1 MNTENKIRNFLM
13 NGFQTNENKSVE
25 DEREIIVVPEVEIIE
40 PAEEPVE
47 KVVVIPEGDEEVE
60 DEGEPVE
67 VMEPE
72 EMPQEVIYI
81 ESDPRIDEIQEQL
94 VTIMEKLDAIQLS
107 NKRAPDMTQYVT
119 SKELL
124 KRIKEVMNEK
134 NAELSNQHLIRAMEQ
149 IAVMREDYTRLCM
162 AMSEQLDSMSAEEVF
177 SSFQTYGVDMENI
190 LIDGGVYIG
199 AFPYEKLNT
208 LHQRITGVVQTGEKE
223 KDGTIAERE
232 TNGYKY
238 GDRVLLKE
246 KVKIYKYS
254 EALDVPET
262 VSTEEENEETT
273 MEEEE

>member
-13 NGFQTNENKSVE
+13 NGFQTNDTKALDVASGERSLVIVP
-25 DEREIIVVPEVEIIE
+25 DEVPEAE
-40 PAEEPVE
+40 PVPEPVE
-47 KVVVIPEGDEEVE
+47 EVVYV
-60 DEGEPVE
+60 
-67 VMEPE
+67 
-72 EMPQEVIYI
+72 
-81 ESDPRIDEIQEQL
+81 ESDPRIDEIQLQL
-94 VTIMEKLDAIQLS
+94 IEIMEKLDAIQLS
-107 NKRAPDMTQYVT
+107 NRKTPDLTQYMV

-124 KRIKEVMNEK
+124 KRVKEVMNER
-134 NAELSNQHLIRAMEQ
+134 NAEMSNQHLIRAMEQ

-162 AMSEQLDSMSAEEVF
+162 AMADQLDGMSAQDVF

-208 LHQRITGVVQTGEKE
+208 LHQRITGVVQTGDKE

-246 KVKIYKYS
+246 KVKIYKFS
-254 EALDVPET
+254 EALVEQETPET
-262 VSTEEENEETT
+262 VSIEEENVETT
-273 MEEEE
+273 VEEEE

>member
-13 NGFQTNENKSVE
+13 NGFQANENRTDSCE
-25 DEREIIVVPEVEIIE
+25 GIVIVPEDIEEIHVEE
-40 PAEEPVE
+40 VPEEPMACL
-47 KVVVIPEGDEEVE
+47 EEAMTENTVLVAE
-60 DEGEPVE
+60 
-67 VMEPE
+67 
-72 EMPQEVIYI
+72 
-81 ESDPRIDEIQEQL
+81 DPRIDEIQEQL
-94 VTIMEKLDAIQLS
+94 AEIEARLEAIQAH
-107 NKRAPDMTQYVT
+107 NRKAPDMTQYVT

-124 KRIKEVMNEK
+124 KRIKEVMNER
-134 NAELSNQHLIRAMEQ
+134 NAELSNQYLLRAMEQ

-162 AMSEQLDSMSAEEVF
+162 AMSEQLDTMSAEEVF

-208 LHQRITGVVQTGEKE
+208 LHQRITGVVPTGDRE
-223 KDGTIAERE
+223 KDGTVAERE

-246 KVKIYKYS
+246 KVKIYKFS
-254 EALDVPET
+254 EALAVTET

-273 MEEEE
+273 KEEEE